1 MDKTTHEIRLNNWK
15 KIVEECNN
23 RPNGTTVKGWLATNG
38 IKEKT
43 YYYWLRRVRR
53 AAYEQIRYQA
63 SGELTVPHENQVS
76 YAEITINNTVPAQ
89 PAHSAATITIGN
101 ASIGISDQVSEEF
114 LIKLI
119 RAMKYAG

>member
-1 MDKTTHEIRLNNWK
+1 MDKITHEIRLNNWK

-23 RPNGTTVKGWLATNG
+23 RPNGTTVKEWLATNG

-101 ASIGISDQVSEEF
+101 TSLGISDQVSEEF